1 MQMLSAGWVRGVGA
15 SYDDGGDAHH
25 GEKFLFLSGLFS
37 CHDFTLKPS
46 IFHFHLSP
54 HFFFRFIE
62 IPFASQSDSV
72 CFEQSIR
79 RLEGTEMSF
88 GHELINLDNGCL

>member
-1 MQMLSAGWVRGVGA
+1 MDSGSLDADAFSWVVGEAA

-79 RLEGTEMSF
+79 RLEGDRD
-88 GHELINLDNGCL
+88 ELWP